1 MEPVIIDAGTLTF
14 SEEDMTATG
23 LLVPFGVKARS
34 NLGEFTFAAGDIGLP
49 EDLTGM
55 SLNIEHR
62 REDVVGAFSEIRQ
75 QPEGLVATFR
85 FAQTTAGRMAFA
97 DARSGKRKNL
107 SAEVANV
114 RIRAGKALPGAVLF
128 AGALVEKPAFEG
140 ATLLAAE
147 DTQPVDLAAVLGP
160 DEDGHLSVFSTTL
173 PDDITVTTPSGEAE
187 RYTPEADP
195 AEGNPNTEGGS
206 TVTATATEPGQNAPA
221 PALPGTLLAGA
232 PTAPAPTS
240 TKEKEIDLG
249 SIFAA
254 MQSLRGGGGDRDA
267 AETLLAA
274 LSDIKVEAA
283 GGLTGAN
290 SGVLQPAW
298 VGRLWQGRR
307 YVRKYLDLASHF
319 YGGIQLGGRKGFKLD
334 QGTALVTPWA
344 GNKTDIGSGTG
355 TTSVYG
361 SSRRAYGWAA
371 DIAREW
377 FDLEG
382 GAEVLQALVEGVI
395 DSYAKITDEDALKDI
410 FTAASRTSAALDRLV
425 APATLPAGTP
435 ANSQYYPAYVQL
447 IQAIEAISDA
457 NDTPAFAVVNPV
469 AWAQLLYTPKE
480 LLPEFVS
487 LSLTAGSGEANLDGK
502 VKVVKAPQSF
512 FAGTTAANPQV
523 LAGAKNAIEFREQ
536 GTTPI
541 QLDAL
546 DIAKGGVDK
555 AVIGYMETFVVRPE
569 SLVLIGTKP

>member
-147 DTQPVDLAAVLGP
+147 DTQPADLAAVLGP
-160 DEDGHLSVFSTTL
+160 DEDGHLSVLSTTL
-173 PDDITVTTPSGEAE
+173 PDDITVTTPSGEAAT
-187 RYTPEADP
+187 YTPEADP
-195 AEGNPNTEGGS
+195 AEDNPEGGS
-206 TVTATATEPGQNAPA
+206 TVTATATEPGQTPA
-221 PALPGTLLAGA
+221 SALPNTLLAGA
-232 PTAPAPTS
+232 PTGAAPDAA
-240 TKEKEIDLG
+240 KDKEIDLG

-254 MQSLRGGGGDRDA
+254 MESLRSGGGDREA
-267 AETLLAA
+267 AATLLAA
-274 LSDIKVEAA
+274 LSDIKAEAA

-307 YVRKYLDLASHF
+307 YVRKYLDLATHL

-344 GNKTDIGSGTG
+344 GNKTDIGSGNG
-355 TTSVYG
+355 TTSVF
-361 SSRRAYGWAA
+361 SSTRRQYGWAA
-371 DIAREW
+371 DVAREW

-382 GAEVLQALVEGVI
+382 GAEVIQALFEGVI

-410 FTAASRTSAALDRLV
+410 FTAASKTAAALDRLV

>member
-1 MEPVIIDAGTLTF
+1 MEHVIIDAGTLTF

-34 NLGEFTFAAGDIGLP
+34 NLGEFEVATGTFSIPADV
-49 EDLTGM
+49 TGA
-55 SLNIEHR
+55 SLNIEHA
-62 REDVVGAFSEIRQ
+62 RENVVGGFTKAWE
-75 QPEGLVATFR
+75 QPEGILGTFK
-85 FAQTTAGRMAFA
+85 FAETDEGRAAFA
-97 DARSGKRKNL
+97 DAKSGKRKNL

-114 RIRAGKALPGAVLF
+114 VISGGKAVSGRLF
-128 AGALVEKPAFEG
+128 AAALVEKPAFEG

-147 DTQPVDLAAVLGP
+147 DTPPVNLDTVLGP
-160 DEDGHLSVFSTTL
+160 DEDGHLSVLSTTL
-173 PDDITVTTPSGEAE
+173 PDDITVTTPSGEATT
-187 RYTPEADP
+187 YTPEADP
-195 AEGNPNTEGGS
+195 AEDNPEGGS
-206 TVTATATEPGQNAPA
+206 TVTATATEPGQTPA
-221 PALPGTLLAGA
+221 SALPNTLLAGA
-232 PTAPAPTS
+232 PTGAAPDAA
-240 TKEKEIDLG
+240 KDKEIDLG

-254 MQSLRGGGGDRDA
+254 MESLRSGGGDREA
-267 AETLLAA
+267 AATLLAA
-274 LSDIKVEAA
+274 LSDIKAEAA

-307 YVRKYLDLASHF
+307 YVRKYIDLATHL

-344 GNKTDIGSGTG
+344 GNKTDIGSGSG
-355 TTSVYG
+355 TTSVF
-361 SSRRAYGWAA
+361 SSTRRQYGWAA
-371 DIAREW
+371 DVAREW

-382 GAEVLQALVEGVI
+382 GAEVIQALFEGVI

-410 FTAASRTSAALDRLV
+410 FTAASKTTAALDRLV

-435 ANSQYYPAYVQL
+435 DNSQYYPAYVQL

-512 FAGTTAANPQV
+512 FPGTNATNPQV

>member
-34 NLGEFTFAAGDIGLP
+34 NLGEFEVATGTFSIPADV
-49 EDLTGM
+49 TGA
-55 SLNIEHR
+55 SLNIEHA
-62 REDVVGAFSEIRQ
+62 RENVVGGFTKAWE
-75 QPEGLVATFR
+75 QPEGILGTFK
-85 FAQTTAGRMAFA
+85 FAETDEGRAAFT
-97 DARSGKRKNL
+97 DAKSGKRKNL

-114 RIRAGKALPGAVLF
+114 VISGGKAVSGRLF
-128 AGALVEKPAFEG
+128 AAALVEKPAFEG

-147 DTQPVDLAAVLGP
+147 DTPPVDLDTVLGP
-160 DEDGHLSVFSTTL
+160 DEDGHLSVLSTTL
-173 PDDITVTTPSGEAE
+173 PDDITVTTPSGEATT
-187 RYTPEADP
+187 YNPEADP
-195 AEGNPNTEGGS
+195 AEANPEGGS
-206 TVTATATEPGQNAPA
+206 TVTATATEPGQTPA
-221 PALPGTLLAGA
+221 SALPNTLLAGA
-232 PTAPAPTS
+232 PTGAAPDAA
-240 TKEKEIDLG
+240 KAKEIDLG

-254 MQSLRGGGGDRDA
+254 MESLRSGGGDREA
-267 AETLLAA
+267 AATLLAA
-274 LSDIKVEAA
+274 LSDIKAEAA

-307 YVRKYLDLASHF
+307 YVRKYIDLATHL

-344 GNKTDIGSGTG
+344 GNKTDIGSGSG
-355 TTSVYG
+355 TTSVF
-361 SSRRAYGWAA
+361 SSTRRQYGWAA
-371 DIAREW
+371 DVAREW

-382 GAEVLQALVEGVI
+382 GAEVIQALFEGVI

-410 FTAASRTSAALDRLV
+410 FTAASNTSAALDRLI

-487 LSLTAGSGEANLDGK
+487 LSLTAGTGEANLDGK

-512 FAGTTAANPQV
+512 FTGTTAANPQV

-569 SLVLIGTKP
+569 SLVLIGTKPPAS

>member
-147 DTQPVDLAAVLGP
+147 DTQPVDLDTVLGP
-160 DEDGHLSVFSTTL
+160 DEDGHLSVLSTAL
-173 PDDITVTTPSGEAE
+173 PDDITVTTPSGEATT
-187 RYTPEADP
+187 YTPEADP
-195 AEGNPNTEGGS
+195 AEDNPEGGS
-206 TVTATATEPGQNAPA
+206 TVTATATEPGQTPA
-221 PALPGTLLAGA
+221 SALPNTLLAGA
-232 PTAPAPTS
+232 PTGAAPDAA
-240 TKEKEIDLG
+240 KDKEIDLG

-254 MQSLRGGGGDRDA
+254 MESLRSGGGDREA
-267 AETLLAA
+267 AATLLAA
-274 LSDIKVEAA
+274 LSDIKAEAA

-307 YVRKYLDLASHF
+307 YVRKYLDLATHL

-344 GNKTDIGSGTG
+344 GNKTDIGSGSG
-355 TTSVYG
+355 TTSVF
-361 SSRRAYGWAA
+361 SSTRRQYGWAA
-371 DIAREW
+371 DVAREW

-382 GAEVLQALVEGVI
+382 GAEVIQALFEGVI

-410 FTAASRTSAALDRLV
+410 FTAASKTTAALDRLV

-512 FAGTTAANPQV
+512 FPGTNTTNPQCSP
-523 LAGAKNAIEFREQ
+523 ARRTRSSSASRA
-536 GTTPI
+536 
-541 QLDAL
+541 
-546 DIAKGGVDK
+546 
-555 AVIGYMETFVVRPE
+555 RPR
-569 SLVLIGTKP
+569 SSSTHSTSPRAASTRL

>member
-1 MEPVIIDAGTLTF
+1 MESVIIDAGTLTF

-34 NLGEFTFAAGDIGLP
+34 NLGEFEVATGTFSIPADV
-49 EDLTGM
+49 TGT
-55 SLNIEHR
+55 SLNIEHA
-62 REDVVGAFSEIRQ
+62 RENVVGGFTKAWE
-75 QPEGLVATFR
+75 QPEGILGTFK
-85 FAQTTAGRMAFA
+85 FAETDEGRAAFA
-97 DARSGKRKNL
+97 DAKSGKRKNL

-114 RIRAGKALPGAVLF
+114 VISGGKAVSGRLF
-128 AGALVEKPAFEG
+128 AAALVEKPAFEG

-147 DTQPVDLAAVLGP
+147 DTPPVDLDTVLDP
-160 DEDGHLSVFSTTL
+160 DEDGHLSVLSTTL
-173 PDDITVTTPSGEAE
+173 PDDITVTTPSGEATT
-187 RYTPEADP
+187 YTPEADP
-195 AEGNPNTEGGS
+195 AEDNPEGGS
-206 TVTATATEPGQNAPA
+206 TVTATATEPGQTPA
-221 PALPGTLLAGA
+221 SALPNTLLAGA
-232 PTAPAPTS
+232 PTGAAPDAA
-240 TKEKEIDLG
+240 KDKEIDLG

-254 MQSLRGGGGDRDA
+254 MESLRSGGGDREA
-267 AETLLAA
+267 AATLLAA
-274 LSDIKVEAA
+274 LSDIKAEAA

-307 YVRKYLDLASHF
+307 YVRKYIDLATHL

-344 GNKTDIGSGTG
+344 GNKTDIGSGSG
-355 TTSVYG
+355 TTSVF
-361 SSRRAYGWAA
+361 SSTRRQYGWAA
-371 DIAREW
+371 DVAREW

-382 GAEVLQALVEGVI
+382 GAEVIQALFEGVI

-410 FTAASRTSAALDRLV
+410 FTAASKTAAALDRLV

-512 FAGTTAANPQV
+512 FPGTTTTNPQV

>member
-34 NLGEFTFAAGDIGLP
+34 NLGEFEVATGTFSIPADV
-49 EDLTGM
+49 TGA
-55 SLNIEHR
+55 SLNIEHA
-62 REDVVGAFSEIRQ
+62 RENVVGGFTKAWE
-75 QPEGLVATFR
+75 QPEGILGTFK
-85 FAQTTAGRMAFA
+85 FAETDEGRAAFT
-97 DARSGKRKNL
+97 DAKIGKRKNL

-114 RIRAGKALPGAVLF
+114 VISGGKAVSGRLF
-128 AGALVEKPAFEG
+128 AAALVEKPAFEG

-147 DTQPVDLAAVLGP
+147 DTQPVDLDTMLGP
-160 DEDGHLSVFSTTL
+160 DEDGHLSVLSTTL
-173 PDDITVTTPSGEAE
+173 PDDITVTTPSGEATT
-187 RYTPEADP
+187 YTPEADP
-195 AEGNPNTEGGS
+195 AEDNPEGGS
-206 TVTATATEPGQNAPA
+206 TVTATATEPGQTPA
-221 PALPGTLLAGA
+221 SALPNTLLAGA
-232 PTAPAPTS
+232 PTGAAPDAA
-240 TKEKEIDLG
+240 KDKEIDLG

-254 MQSLRGGGGDRDA
+254 MESLRSGGGDREA
-267 AETLLAA
+267 AATLLAA
-274 LSDIKVEAA
+274 LSDIKAEAA

-307 YVRKYLDLASHF
+307 YVRKYLDLATHL

-344 GNKTDIGSGTG
+344 GNKTDIGSGNG
-355 TTSVYG
+355 TTSVF
-361 SSRRAYGWAA
+361 SSTRRQYGWAA
-371 DIAREW
+371 DVAREW

-382 GAEVLQALVEGVI
+382 GAEVIQALLEGVI

-410 FTAASRTSAALDRLV
+410 FTAASKTTAALDRLV

-512 FAGTTAANPQV
+512 FPGTTTTNPQV